1 MFLNTTQLNDHDYCC
16 ILYVNFIDFYQQPAC
31 KKEMVKTLAAYICL
45 S

>member
-1 MFLNTTQLNDHDYCC
+1 MIMIICC